1 MHPALM
7 QDLHATIV
15 ADRHREGERARASGA
30 VAARGPRLRRAL
42 RWPRR
47 TTAPVPSHGLDPA
60 RAEES

>member
-7 QDLHATIV
+7 QDLHATIE

-30 VAARGPRLRRAL
+30 VAARGSRLRRTL

-47 TTAPVPSHGLDPA
+47 TTAPVPSPGLEPA
-60 RAEES
+60 PRES